1 MGKII
6 QYFTNSFYDV
16 VIVGENTEK
25 MHEDWLKDF
34 IPNSMLMGGKSS
46 IPLLQ
51 EKMNEKIPTIFV
63 CKEKVYQKPVATISE
78 ALELMPH

>member
-1 MGKII
+1 
-6 QYFTNSFYDV
+6 
-16 VIVGENTEK
+16 
-25 MHEDWLKDF
+25 
-34 IPNSMLMGGKSS
+34 MGGKSS

-78 ALELMPH
+78 ALDLMPH